1 MIAPTQS
8 VSSIFQTSRRRSN
21 ALLAGVMLAVGYL
34 GGAALLIR
42 DYTVQSSTIVRS
54 A

>member
-1 MIAPTQS
+1 MTTQTQS
-8 VSSIFQTSRRRSN
+8 VSSIFQNSRRRSN

-42 DYTVQSSTIVRS
+42 DYTVQSSSIVRP